1 MFEDMREAIERV
13 ISQYRKTGLK
23 TEYVVDREAIDT
35 LEKVY
40 NLYFLEPEEDLEWR
54 KWQDQDL

>member
-1 MFEDMREAIERV
+1 MREAIERV